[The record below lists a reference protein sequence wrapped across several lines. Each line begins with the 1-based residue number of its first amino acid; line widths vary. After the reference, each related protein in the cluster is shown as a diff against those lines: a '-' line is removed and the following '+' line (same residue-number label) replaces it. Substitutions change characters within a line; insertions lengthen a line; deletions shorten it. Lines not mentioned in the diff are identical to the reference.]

1 MTNESLKSIYINMY
15 LLAAADGWTHP
26 AETEYLQRFA
36 KAAGIDEEQAR
47 AWSAEAAAGELG
59 FQEIADPELAREHLG
74 VMARMV
80 RVDGV
85 FDEREQSAYIAMG
98 KTLGFTHEQLGQ
110 ALRDF
115 WDDDPLARLTRP
127 QEVPEGADRLGPVVI
142 VDDDMCGRDLIEAS
156 SPGLDLVYTP
166 FAGLLASGSQSE
178 LILFH
183 AAEEREDSFQRL
195 AALKQTFPEALVAFV
210 ARRDQAPQI
219 GLLLEQGA
227 DRCFVEPL
235 YPGELSRG
243 LTELARNRA

>member
-1 MTNESLKSIYINMY
+1 MSNESLKSIYINMY

-47 AWSAEAAAGELG
+47 AWSTEAAAGELG

-85 FDEREQSAYIAMG
+85 FDDREQSAYIAMG
-98 KTLGFTHEQLGQ
+98 KTLGFTHDELGQ

-115 WDDDPLARLTRP
+115 WDDDPLARLSRP
-127 QEVPEGADRLGPVVI
+127 VEIPPGAAELGPVVI
-142 VDDDMCGRDLIEAS
+142 VEDDMCGRELVEAS

-166 FAGLLASGSQSE
+166 FAELLGSGSQSK

-183 AAEEREDSFQRL
+183 AAEERQDSFQRL
-195 AALKQTFPEALVAFV
+195 AKLKQTFPAAQVAFV

-235 YPGELSRG
+235 YPGELTKG
-243 LTELARNRA
+243 LIQLAGKAA